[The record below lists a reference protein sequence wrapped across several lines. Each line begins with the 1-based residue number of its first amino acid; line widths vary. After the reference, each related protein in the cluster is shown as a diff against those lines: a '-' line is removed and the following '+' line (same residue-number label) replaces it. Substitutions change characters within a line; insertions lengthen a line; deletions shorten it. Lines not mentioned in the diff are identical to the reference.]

1 MAIKVPSYVSDAAQR
16 GLDWHRD
23 GKSGDGVT
31 DKTLAEAREMAA
43 GTVSEDKLRR
53 MEPWFQR
60 HRGDMDAP
68 KNKPDNEAFPGA
80 GAVAWAL
87 WGGPTSDDIMRTA
100 DWAEAKAEQLD
111 RERKAASASARR
123 LTSMA
128 EDEQLSTM
136 PRFITDID
144 GTILDDKHQPIQPVL
159 DFIDENAEEVVV
171 LTNRPESERAKTEQ
185 ELAAI
190 DLDYEVL
197 IMNDT
202 GKPAPE
208 FKAEAV
214 KKMLDA
220 GERVDLFIDND
231 PDNREAVE
239 ALGVEVMDPAAIVNS
254 ESKVED
260 MSKTTPEALV
270 AQLNADLSAITA
282 ERDTLSASANTIG
295 AELVAMKESFA
306 TLSAERD
313 ALALKVKEL
322 EAAQATASAKAAEMV
337 AEKASASAAAAPLK
351 IAAGEPVAALTGKD
365 LKDAYLALSGKEQAA
380 FFAKHKAELYAIR
393 KAGL

>member
-1 MAIKVPSYVSDAAQR
+1 MPIKVPSYVSEAAVR
-16 GLDWHRD
+16 GLAWHRE

-31 DKTLAEAREMAA
+31 DQTIAEAREMAA
-43 GTVSEDKLRR
+43 GSVSESKVRR
-53 MEPWFQR
+53 MGPWFQR

-68 KNKPDNEAFPGA
+68 KNQPDNEAFPGA

-87 WGGPTSDDIMRTA
+87 WGGPTTGDLMRTA
-100 DWAEAKAEQLD
+100 RWAEKMTAQLD

-128 EDEQLSTM
+128 EPDELSTM

-144 GTILDDKHQPIQPVL
+144 GTILDDKHQPIQQVL

-190 DLDYEVL
+190 DLDYERL
-197 IMNDT
+197 IMNATD
-202 GKPAPE
+202 KPGAE
-208 FKAEAV
+208 FKAAEV

-231 PDNREAVE
+231 QANRDAVE
-239 ALGVEVMDPAAIVNS
+239 ALGVMVIDPAAIRNS
-254 ESKVED
+254 ETSVED
-260 MSKTTPEALV
+260 MSKLTPEAHV
-270 AQLNADLSAITA
+270 AKLSADLSAITA
-282 ERDTLSASANTIG
+282 ERDSLLAASA
-295 AELVAMKESFA
+295 AHAPELAALKDAVLNV
-306 TLSAERD
+306 TAERD
-313 ALALKVKEL
+313 ALAAKVKEL
-322 EAAQATASAKAAEMV
+322 EAAQLSASAKAAEMV
-337 AEKASASAAAAPLK
+337 ADKVAAVAQAPLNVTPS
-351 IAAGEPVAALTGKD
+351 EPAPKLAGKD
-365 LKDAYLALSGKEQAA
+365 LKAAYLALSGKEQVE
-380 FFAKHKAELYAIR
+380 FFAKHKAELFAVR